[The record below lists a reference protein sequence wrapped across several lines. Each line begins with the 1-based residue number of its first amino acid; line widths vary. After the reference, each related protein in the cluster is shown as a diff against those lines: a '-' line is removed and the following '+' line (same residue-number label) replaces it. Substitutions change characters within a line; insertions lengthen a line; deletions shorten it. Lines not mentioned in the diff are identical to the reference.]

1 MAPDFSQANRR
12 LRIET
17 PLGTDALLITALG
30 GTEAISSLFS
40 FQAEL
45 LGHDQDA
52 DFDAIVG
59 QNVTISIAAAGGPR
73 FLNGIVSRFSQS
85 GTVGDHAR
93 YHAEIVPWTWF
104 LTRTT
109 DCRIFQEKSVPD
121 IVQQIFGEYG
131 VTDFRFRLTGTYDT
145 WEYCVQYRET
155 DYNFIA
161 RLLEEEGIFFFFEHE
176 NGKHTLVLADSPRA
190 LQPCPV
196 LSSVRFMQQQ
206 TATTEEEDVIT
217 WFTKEQEVRAGRWS
231 ATDYNFETPS
241 LDLSASA
248 TGNDPRGY
256 EIYDFPTGAMTR
268 DRSDRLV
275 RARQQEEDASR
286 IVFRGTGY
294 ARSFCPGFQFTMRA
308 QGQNGGASFDG
319 RYLLTGV
326 HHRASESYGPD
337 GVRDAVSYSN
347 EFECIDATVQLRPA
361 RRTRKPV
368 IYSVQTAEVVG
379 PSGEEIFVDTYGR
392 VKVQFH
398 WDREGHRDEN
408 SSCWMRVSQ
417 GWAGKNW
424 GMVHLPRVG
433 QEVVVAFLEGDPD
446 QPIVVGRVYNGEN
459 MPPYDLPANKTQS
472 GVKSRSTPGGSPAN
486 FNEIRFED
494 KKGQEQVYI
503 HAERDEL
510 IVVERNKTEQVGASE
525 SISIGYDRSETVG
538 HDETI
543 TVQNDRTETVLGNET
558 LTVLKDRTRTVSQ
571 NENVTVLLT
580 RMVTVGVNDML
591 NVGGAQE
598 VNVGGLQAVTVA
610 GAQVVTVCL
619 ASVHNVGKAYSLSAG
634 DSITLSTGAS
644 SLTMKKDGTIEI
656 KGTDITIEGSSTVKV
671 TAPEITS
678 DASGD
683 HTLRG
688 STITIDAT
696 TKIDEKA
703 PEISSVA
710 TGNNTLKGALVK
722 INT

>member
-1 MAPDFSQANRR
+1 MSEDFSQANRR

-45 LGHDQDA
+45 LGHDEHA

-59 QNVTISIAAAGGPR
+59 QNVTISIAASGGRR

-121 IVQQIFGEYG
+121 IVRQIFGEYG
-131 VTDFRFRLTGTYDT
+131 FTDFRFRLTGTYDT

-206 TATTEEEDVIT
+206 TATTEEEDVVT

-248 TGNDPRGY
+248 TGSDPRGY

-286 IVFRGTGY
+286 IVFRGSGY
-294 ARSFCPGFQFTMRA
+294 ARSFTPGFQFTMRA
-308 QGQNGGASFDG
+308 QGQNGGTTFDG

-326 HHRASESYGPD
+326 HHRASESYGP
-337 GVRDAVSYSN
+337 GAPGAVSYQN
-347 EFECIDATVQLRPA
+347 EFECIDATVQLRPS

-379 PSGEEIFVDTYGR
+379 PSSEEIFVDNYGR

-408 SSCWMRVSQ
+408 SSCWIRVSQ

-459 MPPYDLPANKTQS
+459 MPPYDLPAHKTQS
-472 GVKSRSTPGGSPAN
+472 GVKSRSTPGGSPDN

-494 KKGQEQVYI
+494 KKGSEQLYI
-503 HAERDEL
+503 HAERTL
-510 IVVERNKTEQVGASE
+510 TTVVEGSE
-525 SISIGYDRSETVG
+525 SHSVGGSRSTTVG
-538 HDETI
+538 QDETLVVKKGNRTTTLEEGNDSLTI
-543 TVQNDRTETVLGNET
+543 TKGNRDTDISQGNDTLFVAQGNIEIGAPAGAYHVTSKTVLIEGSE
-558 LTVLKDRTRTVSQ
+558 K
-571 NENVTVLLT
+571 
-580 RMVTVGVNDML
+580 
-591 NVGGAQE
+591 
-598 VNVGGLQAVTVA
+598 
-610 GAQVVTVCL
+610 
-619 ASVHNVGKAYSLSAG
+619 
-634 DSITLSTGAS
+634 ITLSCGGS
-644 SLTMKKDGTIEI
+644 S
-656 KGTDITIEGSSTVKV
+656 ITIEPGKISISS
-671 TAPEITS
+671 PQ
-678 DASGD
+678 
-683 HTLRG
+683 
-688 STITIDAT
+688 
-696 TKIDEKA
+696 
-703 PEISSVA
+703 ISSVA
-710 TGNNTLKGALVK
+710 SGVHDIKGALVK
-722 INT
+722 VNS